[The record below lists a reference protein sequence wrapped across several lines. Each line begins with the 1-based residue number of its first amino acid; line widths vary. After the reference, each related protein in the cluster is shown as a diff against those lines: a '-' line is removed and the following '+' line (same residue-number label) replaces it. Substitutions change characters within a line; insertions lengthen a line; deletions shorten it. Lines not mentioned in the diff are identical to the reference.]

1 MVDREVDA
9 LLARL
14 ESSQC
19 QFQRNGHWHDAAR
32 ARSHLERKLRYLEE
46 RTKLTSSEQ
55 FIELAASES
64 SLSGDAYRVRC
75 AGRAEQSSAAWFLEQ
90 LRAIR
95 ANPSG
100 E

>member
-1 MVDREVDA
+1 MRDPA
-9 LLARL
+9 
-14 ESSQC
+14 S
-19 QFQRNGHWHDAAR
+19 R
-32 ARSHLERKLRYLEE
+32 ACGIHVHLEE

-75 AGRAEQSSAAWFLEQ
+75 AGRAEQTSAAWFLEQ